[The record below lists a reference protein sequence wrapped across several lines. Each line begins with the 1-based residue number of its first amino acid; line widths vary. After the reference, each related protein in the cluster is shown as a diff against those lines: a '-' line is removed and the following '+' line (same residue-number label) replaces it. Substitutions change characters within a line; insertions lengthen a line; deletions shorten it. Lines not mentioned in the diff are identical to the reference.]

1 MSAKTAF
8 FPQFISRELE
18 LRGSCLVAVIPSH
31 FSAYEVLD
39 PRPSQTIL
47 FHLQHQ
53 LRLGGSLTQKNKHA
67 LLEDNFS
74 QSWTGDRRH
83 LFPRSLKEPTWE
95 CKIKICG
102 STLSYG
108 TGILHDKNG
117 KSDIVKFHNFPCFLQ
132 APAPR
137 IM

>member
-1 MSAKTAF
+1 MSAKRAF
-8 FPQFISRELE
+8 FSQFISRELE

-53 LRLGGSLTQKNKHA
+53 LRLSGSLTQKNKHA
-67 LLEDNFS
+67 FLEDNFS

-83 LFPRSLKEPTWE
+83 LFPRSLKEPH
-95 CKIKICG
+95 G
-102 STLSYG
+102 SVKLKFVAQRSV
-108 TGILHDKNG
+108 TGQGSFLTRTASQIL
-117 KSDIVKFHNFPCFLQ
+117 
-132 APAPR
+132 
-137 IM
+137 